1 MKNPNFYIKTLFL
14 LILLLLA
21 YSGEAQTD
29 GLSYQAIIIDNEADE
44 VPGMDITGNY
54 LSNGTVDLLFTI
66 TDGEGSILFQEI
78 QSLSTDDYGLV
89 NAVIG
94 EGQATPLNTPGFT
107 EISWDGTE
115 RNLLVGIR
123 YGAGGFKDLSEQKLL
138 FVPYAFHRNI
148 TATGTLSV
156 DEETFLG
163 GDLLVGN
170 ASNTHLTGDLQVD
183 GTSNL
188 QGDLN
193 LSGNALLEN
202 DFTVNGLSTF
212 NGDATF
218 NGSTNFSSISVD
230 EESYL
235 NGDVFIGGTT
245 MMEGVLD
252 VNNTAI
258 LDALVVNENS
268 TFGGNAS
275 FNSISVFGESQ
286 MNNRVHI
293 NANLSGGSNI
303 PSNYPLC
310 IEGAEQGIYIE
321 VDGYGT
327 NANNYLSFADENG
340 IQGAIEGQTFTDLF
354 ESFEYDWEFTL
365 YYIDIAFMTLEGIA
379 CSAQF
384 DFGEAGI
391 IATNLII
398 YGDHHQDL
406 ADYYADSRGV
416 YFRSGGADYAEYLPK
431 LNPEVDFKKGDLV
444 GVVGGKITK
453 NTAHADQ
460 IMAISSNPIVLGNA
474 DGDTDNMEM
483 VAFIG
488 QVPVWTVGDVE
499 MGDYILASG
508 ANDGTAIAK
517 SKDEMQLSD
526 YAKILGVAWEE
537 RKGRSMS
544 MVNVA
549 VGLNQ
554 NDLVHQL
561 EKQQAQIDAL
571 QAQMDAL
578 TALITGEEAASHIK
592 VEAELS
598 TNSPTKSM
606 ETAFFKQGQ
615 FDMNEAS
622 FQAWLDKN
630 VYVFE
635 HYMNVLKDDFT
646 SRGIPYQ
653 KHESIA
659 LWVDNPR
666 EALTQIYERRS
677 TQSLFSSFLERYPK
691 AFDAK

>member
-1 MKNPNFYIKTLFL
+1 MKQLTFIKTSLSIVFSFI
-14 LILLLLA
+14 LILMA
-21 YSGEAQTD
+21 EAQTD

-44 VPGMDITGNY
+44 VPGMDISGNY
-54 LSNGTVDLLFTI
+54 LSNGSVELLFTI
-66 TDGEGSILFQEI
+66 TDGEGNILFQEM
-78 QSLSTDDYGLV
+78 QSVTTDDYGLV
-89 NAVIG
+89 NTIIG
-94 EGQATPLNTPGFT
+94 QGDSTPLNTPEFT
-107 EISWDGTE
+107 AISWDGTE

-148 TATGTLSV
+148 TATGTLNV
-156 DEETFLG
+156 DEESFLG
-163 GDLLVGN
+163 GDLIVGN
-170 ASNTHLTGDLQVD
+170 TSNTHLTGDLQVD

-245 MMEGVLD
+245 MMEGVLE

-258 LDALVVNENS
+258 LDGLIVNENS

-275 FNSISVFGESQ
+275 FNTISVFGEAS

-293 NANLSGGSNI
+293 NANLSGGSTDAV
-303 PSNYPLC
+303 NYPLC
-310 IEGAEQGIYIE
+310 IEGAQQGVYIE

-391 IATNLII
+391 IATNLLI
-398 YGDHHQDL
+398 YGDHHQEL

-431 LNPEVDFKKGDLV
+431 MNHLEEFKKGDLV

-453 NTAHADQ
+453 DTRNADQ

-474 DGDTDNMEM
+474 DGDTSNMEM

-488 QVPVWTVGDVE
+488 QVPVWTVGEVE
-499 MGDYILASG
+499 IGDYILASG
-508 ANDGTAIAK
+508 ANDGTATAK

-526 YAKILGVAWEE
+526 YSKILGVAWEE

-554 NDLVHQL
+554 NDLAHQL
-561 EKQQAQIDAL
+561 EKQQEQIDAL
-571 QAQMDAL
+571 QVQMDEL
-578 TALITGEEAASHIK
+578 TALLKGEEAVTH
-592 VEAELS
+592 
-598 TNSPTKSM
+598 TKSPADALVNRPEKSL
-606 ETAFFKQGQ
+606 ETAFYDQGK
-615 FDMNEAS
+615 FDMSEAN
-622 FQAWLDKN
+622 FQAWLDEN

-635 HYMNVLKDDFT
+635 HYMKLLKDDFT
-646 SRGIPYQ
+646 RRGIGYQ

-659 LWVDNPR
+659 LWVENPR
-666 EALTQIYERRS
+666 EALTQIYQQRS
-677 TQSLFSSFLERYPK
+677 KESLFSNFLERYPN